1 MYYKGMSKLKLIQY
15 IVLVLFC
22 AFFVYNAIS
31 YSFTQDDAFIS
42 YRYVKNFL
50 NGDGLTFNP
59 GDPVEGYTSLFFIL
73 LLSLLGRFGIDII
86 IASKVIGVASGVAII
101 FLSYFWSRKLPGFE
115 DEPVL
120 PLAVPFLLI
129 TNGAFAYWSIS
140 GMETLLFA
148 ALILFGIYLASNK
161 NLLFIPIYAIAT
173 LTRPEA
179 GLIFVIILIYMIYSK
194 VFCIKDALK
203 YFALFVISILPQFIF
218 RLIYYHD
225 ILPNPF
231 YAKTGSSVEYL
242 ISGFEYVSL
251 FFSYY
256 GLYGALLLIPLF
268 AAKYFSRPLQLILAV
283 TFIYTLYVLLIG
295 GDVLHCFRFFV
306 PVITLFYMLFVCS
319 LIYLA
324 KNSEMFKNKTY
335 NSAIISIIL
344 IIGVF
349 SYFAPADHIKGFLVA
364 ERGLVNKMTHLAFI
378 LKPHAQSNNKIAC
391 STVGAFS
398 YYSNAN
404 VIDMLGLTD
413 RNIAKNPQTIDN
425 IHSHWKE
432 RNYNIPY
439 IMENNPDF
447 IIFSTGWKPSA
458 PAEKALFL
466 SSKFR
471 QGYYPV
477 FGVGAEMKVIF
488 KRRPDFAGE
497 DVYFDD
503 PFFIDLFAE
512 AINRKSRNKYDE
524 AFTLALQSIMK
535 GPPDFYLPLSLM
547 GQIQLEFGETADGIT
562 FLKEAMKRSNGYA
575 TLSADKLARYYE
587 AIGDS
592 TAAAEINLNQLR
604 VNRLD

>member
-1 MYYKGMSKLKLIQY
+1 MYYRGMSKLKLIQY

-42 YRYVKNFL
+42 YRYVNNFL

-59 GDPVEGYTSLFFIL
+59 GDSVEGYTSLFFIL

-86 IASKVIGVASGVAII
+86 IASKIIGVASGVAII
-101 FLSYFWSRKLPGFE
+101 FLSFFWSRKLPGFE
-115 DEPVL
+115 DEPAL

-129 TNGAFAYWSIS
+129 TNGAFAYWTIS

-148 ALILFGIYLASNK
+148 ALVLFGVYLASNK
-161 NLLFIPIYAIAT
+161 NFLFIPVFAIAT

-179 GLIFVIILIYMIYSK
+179 GLIFLIILIYMIYAK
-194 VFCIKDALK
+194 IFRIKDALK
-203 YFALFVISILPQFIF
+203 YFALFAIFIIPQFVF

-242 ISGFEYVSL
+242 ISGFEYVWL
-251 FFSYY
+251 FLSYY
-256 GLYGALLLIPLF
+256 GLYGGLLLIPLY

-295 GDVLHCFRFFV
+295 GDVLHCFRFFI
-306 PVITLFYMLFVCS
+306 PVITLFYILFVCS

-324 KNSEMFKNKTY
+324 KNSEMFKNKKY
-335 NSAIISIIL
+335 DSAIIAIIL
-344 IIGVF
+344 VFGLF
-349 SYFAPADHIKGFLVA
+349 SYFAPIEHINGFLVA

-378 LKPHAQSNNKIAC
+378 LDPHAKAHNKIAC
-391 STVGAFS
+391 STVGAFG
-398 YYSNAN
+398 YYSDAK

-413 RNIAKNPQTIDN
+413 RNIAKNPQTFDN
-425 IHSHWKE
+425 VRSTWKE

-439 IMENNPDF
+439 IMESNPDF
-447 IIFSTGWKPSA
+447 IIFSTGLKPSA

-471 QGYYPV
+471 QGYYPI
-477 FGVGAEMKVIF
+477 FGVGAEMKVIY
-488 KRRPDFAGE
+488 KRRPDFDGE

-503 PFFIDLFAE
+503 PYFIDLFAE
-512 AINRKSRNKYDE
+512 AINRKSRNEYDE
-524 AFTLALQSIMK
+524 AFAMALESIVK
-535 GPPDFYLPLSLM
+535 GPPDFYLPLSML
-547 GQIQLEFGETADGIT
+547 GEIQFEFGEPADGVT
-562 FLKEAMKRSNGYA
+562 FLKEALRRSNGYA
-575 TLSADKLARYYE
+575 TISADILARYYE
-587 AIGDS
+587 AVGDS
-592 TAAAEINLNQLR
+592 TAAAEINLNQLKI
-604 VNRLD
+604 NRLD

>member
-1 MYYKGMSKLKLIQY
+1 MSKIKLIQY

-22 AFFVYNAIS
+22 ALFVYNAIS

-86 IASKVIGVASGVAII
+86 IASKIIGVTSGVAIL
-101 FLSYFWSRKLPGFE
+101 FLSFFWSRKLPGFE
-115 DEPVL
+115 NETIW

-129 TNGAFAYWSIS
+129 TNGAFAYWTIS

-148 ALILFGIYLASNK
+148 ALILFALYLASNK
-161 NLLFIPIYAIAT
+161 NLLFIPIFAIAT

-179 GLIFVIILIYMIYSK
+179 GLIFLIVLIFMIYTK
-194 VFCIKDALK
+194 TFHLRNALK
-203 YFALFVISILPQFIF
+203 YFVLFAIFLIPQFVF
-218 RLIYYHD
+218 RFVYYND

-242 ISGFEYVSL
+242 ISGFEYVWL
-251 FFSYY
+251 FMSQY
-256 GLYGALLLIPLF
+256 GLYGGLLLIPLF

-283 TFIYTLYVLLIG
+283 TFVYTLYVLLIG

-306 PVITLFYMLFVCS
+306 PVMTLYYMLLVFS
-319 LIYLA
+319 LVYLA
-324 KNSEMFKNKTY
+324 KNSEMFKNKKYDGT
-335 NSAIISIIL
+335 IITVIIL
-344 IIGVF
+344 IGIF
-349 SYFAPADHIKGFLVA
+349 SYFAPAEQIKGFLVA
-364 ERGLVNKMTHLAFI
+364 ERGLVNKMTHQAFI
-378 LKPHAQSNNKIAC
+378 LKKHVKAHNKIAC
-391 STVGAFS
+391 STIGAFS
-398 YYSNAN
+398 YYSDAH

-413 RNIAKNPQTIDN
+413 RNIAKNPQTIDK
-425 IHSHWKE
+425 IRSTWKE

-439 IMENNPDF
+439 IMESDPDF
-447 IIFSTGWKPSA
+447 IIFSTSLKPSA

-477 FGVGAEMKVIF
+477 FGGSAGMKVIY
-488 KRRPDFAGE
+488 KRRPDFIGE
-497 DVYFDD
+497 DIYFPD
-503 PFFIDLFAE
+503 PFFVDLFAE
-512 AINRKSRNKYDE
+512 AINRKARDEYDE
-524 AFTLALQSIMK
+524 AFAMAMQSIMK
-535 GPPDFYLPLSLM
+535 GPPDFYLPLSIM
-547 GQIQLEFGETADGIT
+547 GQIQLEFGEPDDGVT
-562 FLKEAMKRSNGYA
+562 FFKEALKRSNGYA
-575 TLSADKLARYYE
+575 TLSASYLARYYE

-592 TAAAEINLNQLR
+592 AAAEEINLSQLKI
-604 VNRLD
+604 NRLD